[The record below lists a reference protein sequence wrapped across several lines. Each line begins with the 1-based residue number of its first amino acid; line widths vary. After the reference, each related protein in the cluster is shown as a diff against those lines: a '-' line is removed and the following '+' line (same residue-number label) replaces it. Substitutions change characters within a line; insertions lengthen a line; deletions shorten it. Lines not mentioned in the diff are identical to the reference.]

1 MLGKDGKMLFNSF
14 SRNCACKINAIAV
27 TLSVWSFSGVEREH
41 VARPFDV
48 VHLKVEHE
56 GVIEV

>member
-1 MLGKDGKMLFNSF
+1 
-14 SRNCACKINAIAV
+14 
-27 TLSVWSFSGVEREH
+27 LSVWSFSGVEREH